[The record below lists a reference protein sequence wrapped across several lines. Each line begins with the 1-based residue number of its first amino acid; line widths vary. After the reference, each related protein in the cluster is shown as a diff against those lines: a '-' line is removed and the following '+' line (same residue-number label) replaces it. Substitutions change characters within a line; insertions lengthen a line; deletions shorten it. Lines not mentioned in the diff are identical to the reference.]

1 MTNTLRMTTCILALT
16 AGISLAQAQTTNQDH
31 TVHHPDGTPAAGV
44 TTTPPTAMPPPA
56 EAPASR
62 PGAPPMGAGAGPGG
76 PGMGGMMNGMMGG
89 GMGGMMGNMDQ
100 MMSMMRMMHPMM
112 PQAGGPGRM
121 QMMPTEHVEGRIAF
135 LKAELGIT
143 EAQLPKWTAYADA
156 LRATAKTM
164 RGAMMNGM
172 AGGKPMAMPA
182 RMDAMVAMMTAR
194 LETLKSTT
202 AAAKALYAVL
212 TDAQKKLADELI
224 MSPMGGM

>member
-1 MTNTLRMTTCILALT
+1 MTNTLRVTTCILALA
-16 AGISLAQAQTTNQDH
+16 AGISLAQAQTTGQDH
-31 TVHHPDGTPAAGV
+31 TAHHPDGAPAA
-44 TTTPPTAMPPPA
+44 TAPATPPATMFQAT
-56 EAPASR
+56 
-62 PGAPPMGAGAGPGG
+62 PPMGGAAGA
-76 PGMGGMMNGMMGG
+76 PGMGAMMGG
-89 GMGGMMGNMDQ
+89 GMMGGGMMGNMDQ
-100 MMSMMRMMHPMM
+100 MMSMMRTMHGMMAP
-112 PQAGGPGRM
+112 PAAGGPRM

-156 LRATAKTM
+156 LRASAKTM

-172 AGGKPMAMPA
+172 GAGKPMAMPA

-212 TDAQKKLADELI
+212 TDAQQKLADDLI

>member
-31 TVHHPDGTPAAGV
+31 TAHHPDGAPAATA
-44 TTTPPTAMPPPA
+44 TTTSPTATPPAA

-62 PGAPPMGAGAGPGG
+62 PSAPPMGAGAGN
-76 PGMGGMMNGMMGG
+76 PGMGGMMSGMMGG

-112 PQAGGPGRM
+112 MPQAGGQGRM

-135 LKAELGIT
+135 LKAEFGIT

-172 AGGKPMAMPA
+172 GGGKPMAMPA

-212 TDAQKKLADELI
+212 TDAQKKLADDLI

>member
-1 MTNTLRMTTCILALT
+1 MINTLRMTTCILALT

-31 TVHHPDGTPAAGV
+31 TAHHPDGATAGAAA
-44 TTTPPTAMPPPA
+44 TPPTATPPA
-56 EAPASR
+56 TEMPASR
-62 PGAPPMGAGAGPGG
+62 PAAPP
-76 PGMGGMMNGMMGG
+76 MGGMMNGMMGG

-100 MMSMMRMMHPMM
+100 MMSMMRMMHSMM
-112 PQAGGPGRM
+112 PQAGGQVRM

-172 AGGKPMAMPA
+172 AGGKTMAMPA